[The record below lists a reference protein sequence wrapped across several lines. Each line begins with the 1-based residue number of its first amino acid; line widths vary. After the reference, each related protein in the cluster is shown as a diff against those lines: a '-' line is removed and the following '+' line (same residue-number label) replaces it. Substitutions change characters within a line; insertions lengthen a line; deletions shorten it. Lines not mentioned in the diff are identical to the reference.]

1 MDKNRAI
8 MNAVVRTEVIDFI
21 NRHNLYF
28 DQWDYEKL
36 ADTFTDDAAIDH
48 PIGQASGRSEI
59 NKLLKDYEPI
69 TRGVRRENANYV
81 IDVISEGKAIVHY
94 HSILIRVTREEDA
107 AKARETS
114 GFLRDTTGFPILI
127 CHALV
132 TDTVV
137 QDKNANWKVFR
148 KKVEQVVVND
158 DHFRH

>member
-1 MDKNRAI
+1 MDKHRAI

-21 NRHNLYF
+21 NRHHLYF

-69 TRGVRRENANYV
+69 THGVRRENANYV
-81 IDVISEGKAIVHY
+81 IDVISEDKAIVHY

-107 AKARETS
+107 TKAGETS
-114 GFLRDTTGFPILI
+114 DFLRDTTGFPIVI
-127 CHALV
+127 SHALV
-132 TDTVV
+132 TDTVLR
-137 QDKNANWKVFR
+137 DKNANWKVPH
-148 KKVEQVVVND
+148 KKGEQVAVND